1 MKKVFLFIFIIVSSL
16 STIACDICGYG
27 VGNYYVGLLPQFS
40 RSFIGVRYQFSKFHT
55 SIKNSNTEY
64 SNDLFETAEVW
75 GGINLGKKWQLLGI
89 IPFNIINQ
97 KNDDGTYETHGLG
110 DVAVMAN
117 YKLFDHISST
127 KNKKLITQQ
136 FWLGGGIK
144 LATGKFSADKY
155 DPAFIALANTQ
166 AGSGSTDFILNATY
180 NININKLGFSNSI
193 RYKINTANKDAYFFG
208 NKFTAGSIAYYQ
220 FTKNNSTITPNA
232 GLLYE
237 HTEANK
243 LANKIVDETGGYL
256 LSCSADVEINF
267 GKTTVGVNIQLPLQQ
282 NFANAQTNNRLKG
295 MLHVTFSF

>member
-1 MKKVFLFIFIIVSSL
+1 MKKIIFFILITLFSL
-16 STIACDICGYG
+16 PTIACDICGCG

-89 IPFNIINQ
+89 LPFNIINQ
-97 KNDDGTYETHGLG
+97 KNDDGASETHGLG
-110 DVAVMAN
+110 DVAVMVN

-180 NININKLGFSNSI
+180 NISINKLGFSNSV
-193 RYKINTANKDAYFFG
+193 RYKINTANKDVYFFG
-208 NKFTAGSIAYYQ
+208 NKFTAGSIAYYRIA
-220 FTKNNSTITPNA
+220 KNKTTITPNA

-256 LSCSADVEINF
+256 LSSSAGVEINV
-267 GKTTVGVNIQLPLQQ
+267 GKITVGGNFQLPLQQ
-282 NFANAQTNNRLKG
+282 NFANAQTNTQIKG
-295 MLHVTFSF
+295 MLHVTFAF